1 MFIFLISQ
9 ALAAWFAFLLPCY
22 STYKVISQTPPPQAE
37 LQRWSTYW
45 VVLGAF
51 LAFEHLAEWFV
62 SWFPFYW
69 EAKTIFLL
77 FLALPQTE
85 GSTYI
90 YNVYLQPFFIK
101 NEADLDAGIVSAQ
114 RNALGFVQ
122 TRLNTVW
129 EFILSLLNKSP
140 ASAPVNG
147 VPGQQQQT
155 QRPAALDSVM
165 GLWKTYGPA
174 VMGAIQGS
182 KPASASDRSTPATTP
197 SATASSS
204 SIQTPSAFDRR
215 PSSEAPLP
223 NPFSSPPAFPEPQFS
238 H

>member
-1 MFIFLISQ
+1 MVHLLGRHRRIPRFRASRRVVRQLVRVFHNQPTQQ
-9 ALAAWFAFLLPCY
+9 AHTLAP
-22 STYKVISQTPPPQAE
+22 
-37 LQRWSTYW
+37 R
-45 VVLGAF
+45 
-51 LAFEHLAEWFV
+51 
-62 SWFPFYW
+62 FPFYW

-85 GSTYI
+85 VCLRPHLPHSHTSQHLINRQGSTYI
-90 YNVYLQPFFIK
+90 YNVYLKPFFIK

-122 TRLNTVW
+122 TRVNTAW
-129 EFILSLLNKSP
+129 EFILNLLNKSP
-140 ASAPVNG
+140 SSPPVDG
-147 VPGQQQQT
+147 VPGQQQA
-155 QRPAALDSVM
+155 QRPAAFDSVM

-182 KPASASDRSTPATTP
+182 KPASTPGSTP
-197 SATASSS
+197 SATASST

-215 PSSEAPLP
+215 PSSEASL
-223 NPFSSPPAFPEPQFS
+223 PPAFPEPQLN

>member
-1 MFIFLISQ
+1 MSRTHSHTSRHLINRQ
-9 ALAAWFAFLLPCY
+9 
-22 STYKVISQTPPPQAE
+22 
-37 LQRWSTYW
+37 
-45 VVLGAF
+45 
-51 LAFEHLAEWFV
+51 
-62 SWFPFYW
+62 
-69 EAKTIFLL
+69 
-77 FLALPQTE
+77 

-90 YNVYLQPFFIK
+90 YNVYLKPFLIK
-101 NEADLDAGIVSAQ
+101 NEAEFDAGIVSVQ
-114 RNALGFVQ
+114 RNALGFLQ

-140 ASAPVNG
+140 SSVPVNG
-147 VPGQQQQT
+147 VPGQPQS

-182 KPASASDRSTPATTP
+182 KPATP

-223 NPFSSPPAFPEPQFS
+223 NPFSSTAPPAFPEPQFN